1 MTETDRESSLR
12 EELLDDILENL
23 RSLKGTELDAYLIEL
38 GLDPDDMLASFD
50 AVFQD
55 PEIAAKR
62 RMFEAAKKRSQALVD
77 APSALI
83 VSFDSARKREIFASV
98 KRHADATGD
107 ITIAARNRRI
117 ESEDDLDSLL
127 EAWLRLGVIDESGNL
142 KE

>member
-1 MTETDRESSLR
+1 MMKTDRESSLR
-12 EELLDDILENL
+12 EELLDGIVENL
-23 RSLKGTELDAYLIEL
+23 LLLNGSELDAYLLEL
-38 GLDPDDMLASFD
+38 GLDPDDLLASFD

-62 RMFEAAKKRSQALVD
+62 RMFEVARRRSQAATD
-77 APSALI
+77 APNPSIL
-83 VSFDSARKREIFASV
+83 SFDSARKREIFATV
-98 KRHADATGD
+98 KKRADATGD
-107 ITIAARNRRI
+107 MTIAARNRRI

>member
-1 MTETDRESSLR
+1 MMSTDRESSLR
-12 EELLDDILENL
+12 EELLDEIVENL
-23 RSLKGTELDAYLIEL
+23 LLLNGAELDAYLFEL
-38 GLDPDDMLASFD
+38 GLDPDDLLASFD

-62 RMFEAAKKRSQALVD
+62 RMFEVAKKRSKALAD
-77 APSALI
+77 APSASVI
-83 VSFDSARKREIFASV
+83 SFDPARKREIFATV
-98 KRHADATGD
+98 KKRADATGD
-107 ITIAARNRRI
+107 MTIAARNRRI

>member
-1 MTETDRESSLR
+1 MMKTDRESSLR
-12 EELLDDILENL
+12 EELLDEITENL
-23 RSLKGTELDAYLIEL
+23 RLLKGAELDAYLLEL
-38 GLDPDDMLASFD
+38 GLDPDDLLASFD
-50 AVFQD
+50 VVFQD

-62 RMFEAAKKRSQALVD
+62 RMFEAARRRSQASAD

-83 VSFDSARKREIFASV
+83 LSFDPARKREIFATV
-98 KRHADATGD
+98 KKRADATGD
-107 ITIAARNRRI
+107 MTIAARNRRI